1 MLSIAAVAS
10 AGGAASYYASDNYY
24 TEGQLTEH
32 SQWAGLGAAALG
44 LSGTVEQDRFE
55 AVLAG
60 RLAEGIA
67 IRDGVRGAHRPGLDL
82 TFSAP
87 KSVSLLAYLGGDARL
102 LDAHRAAVID
112 ALGWAER
119 QLAEARVST
128 GRGQQRQRTGNL
140 VVALF
145 QHDTSRLLDP
155 QAHIHA
161 VVANATRTAS
171 GQWRALSE
179 RPLWEDVTAIASVYN
194 AAFRQ
199 KVEALGY
206 ITEYAGKHGQFEIAG
221 IPRAVI
227 AAFSQRRAEIT
238 REAASLAHPSPAA
251 MQIVTL
257 RTRGDKPADIDRAA
271 LHAQWQARAAG
282 LGFDAPSLVEAARA
296 RAAREPTGWQ
306 RLVEG
311 VRGVAAQARVLAER
325 LGLSTGERDPL
336 VPERPGRLAP
346 PDHAAALAVA
356 AGVRH
361 LSEREAAFRP
371 LALVKAALDLGAPV
385 SATAVEARIALL
397 TDKGLLRTSADG
409 RMMTTAAA
417 IADERAWAAELARGQ
432 GAARSLWQGNA
443 KAEPRDAPSP
453 PSVPAKGMAREAALE
468 GADNGLDQQLTAT
481 AKGLGLRLTA
491 GQRRAARAIL
501 AGDDRIMA
509 IQGNAGTGKSAMLAP
524 VARMAHDAGHRV
536 IALAVSNQVAGSLGK
551 DLGIEAMTV
560 ARFLARHADGRHA
573 DQLAGAVLIVDEA
586 SLLPTRLALALGRLA
601 NEARIARLVLIGDA
615 KQLGAV
621 EAGKPFTQ
629 SQHHGTP
636 ILAENLRART
646 PAMQAIHA
654 AAQSHD
660 IARLARLI
668 APHSIETSDG
678 VAAAAAA
685 RWVGLSPEDRA
696 QTGLFTTGRRLR
708 DAVNQA
714 VQQARLEQ
722 GELGIAVTISGML
735 HPLDLT
741 REEQRLA
748 RSYAAGQAI
757 ELPRGLPG
765 QGLPAGLAQI
775 VAVTPAGKVMLDYP
789 GGDRRQFDPARL
801 PGNAGADLVRLY
813 QPATAT
819 FHIGDQ
825 LRFATGDPRR
835 GIAPA
840 DTATLTAASR
850 DGLTLTTSTGRSI
863 SLATTD
869 PLLRR
874 LSLGYA
880 LNAHQAQGTTT
891 THAIIAAH
899 AREGLLLSRSLT
911 HVLFTRARETLT
923 FITDSAE
930 TYTHQAERRSGEKT
944 SALTVEERVQPVAAR
959 EPSTPTPLEK
969 AEPARDM
976 PVPERQ
982 RGLDFGL

>member
-10 AGGAASYYASDNYY
+10 AGGAASYYAGDNYY

-44 LSGTVEQDRFE
+44 LSGTVEQDRFK

-67 IRDGVRGAHRPGLDL
+67 IRDCVRGAHRPGLDL

-161 VVANATRTAS
+161 VVANATRTAT

-206 ITEYAGKHGQFEIAG
+206 TTEHAGRHGQFEIAG

-271 LHAQWQARAAG
+271 LHAQWQDRAAG
-282 LGFDAPSLVEAARA
+282 LGFEARSLVEDARA

-311 VRGVAAQARVLAER
+311 VRGAAAQARALAER
-325 LGLSTGERDPL
+325 LGLADPAHPVDPL

-371 LALVKAALDLGAPV
+371 LDLVKAALDLGAPV
-385 SATAVEARIALL
+385 SAAAVEARIALL

-443 KAEPRDAPSP
+443 RAAARDAPSP
-453 PSVPAKGMAREAALE
+453 PGVPAKGMAREAALE
-468 GADNGLDQQLTAT
+468 GTDNGLDQQLTAT
-481 AKGLGLRLTA
+481 ARALGLRLTA

-601 NEARIARLVLIGDA
+601 NEARVARLVLIGDA

-629 SQHHGTP
+629 SQHQGTP

-660 IARLARLI
+660 ITRLARLI

-685 RWVGLSPEDRA
+685 RWVALPPEQRA
-696 QTGLFTTGRRLR
+696 DTGLFTTGRRLR

-714 VQQARLEQ
+714 VQLARLER
-722 GELGIAVTISGML
+722 GELGMAVTITGLL

-741 REEQRLA
+741 REEQKLA

-765 QGLPAGLAQI
+765 QRLPPGLAQI
-775 VAVTPAGKVMLDYP
+775 VAVTPVGKVMLDYP
-789 GGDRRQFDPARL
+789 NGDRRQFDPARL

-863 SLATTD
+863 SLAATG

-880 LNAHQAQGTTT
+880 LNAHQAQGTTA

-930 TYTHQAERRSGEKT
+930 TYTRQAERRSGEKT
-944 SALTVEERVQPVAAR
+944 SALAVEGLAGHAPPAPA
-959 EPSTPTPLEK
+959 PTPPEK
-969 AEPARDM
+969 AEPERNTQ
-976 PVPERQ
+976 PPERQ